1 MKFKVMLSAIVL
13 SVTIFQFAPAQ
24 ANQKP
29 IVESFTFTPNEVDLL
44 STNTLVNIELIVS
57 HPSGIENIS
66 TLATFTSSRNDTLS
80 TLLTRT
86 DSPLN
91 SSLAKVTFK
100 GSISIPRLI
109 NTGVYTLT
117 TANIKNNSS
126 AGYQYETGLI
136 EAAKV
141 RTLMGAE
148 SGLLVKNN
156 GELNLAYDTFVGP
169 AYDTTLGIS
178 FNDLNTYK
186 PSNLPIWKVGESYQ
200 PSKYYELRVKSLS
213 ILVNSA
219 TPSVCSSDG
228 KELKMIAE
236 GTCSFTV
243 STAKTKDYAAKVSN
257 QSATVTAARVKPT
270 LNIEKVSNQ
279 TSVGLPKTIE
289 IFRVYSPTGDW
300 VLPQSTTPETCL
312 PNGFFVRLISGGTC
326 TLTFQTAET
335 STYLASDLYK
345 SSFEITRS
353 SQTITFTPPATANLA
368 SRTVALSATASSGG
382 AVTFSTTSTGICSIA
397 GSTLN
402 LLTRG
407 NCAITASQAGTA
419 TLAPV
424 SATSNVVIEGVVAA
438 AKKTITCS
446 KGKSTRKVTGTNPK
460 CPAGYKLK
468 K

>member
-13 SVTIFQFAPAQ
+13 SVSIFQFVPAQ

-213 ILVNSA
+213 LLVTSTTA
-219 TPSVCSSDG
+219 SVCSSDG

-257 QSATVTAARVKPT
+257 QSATVTTARVKPT

-326 TLTFQTAET
+326 TLTFQTVET

-345 SSFEITRS
+345 SSFEITRT
-353 SQTITFTPPATANLA
+353 SQTISFTPPATANLA

-397 GSTLN
+397 GSTLT
-402 LLTRG
+402 LLKSG
-407 NCAITASQAGTA
+407 NCSVTATQAGTS
-419 TLAPV
+419 TLAPS
-424 SATSNVVIEGVVAA
+424 SATATTMIVGVAQST
-438 AKKTITCS
+438 KKTISCI
-446 KGKSTRKVTGTNPK
+446 KGKTTKKVTGTNPK
-460 CPAGYKLK
+460 CPTGYKLK

>member
-13 SVTIFQFAPAQ
+13 SVSIFQFTPAQ

-213 ILVNSA
+213 LLVNST

-228 KELKMIAE
+228 KELKMVAE

-270 LNIEKVSNQ
+270 LNIEKISNQ

-335 STYLASDLYK
+335 SSYLASDLYK

-353 SQTITFTPPATANLA
+353 SQTISFTPPATANLA
-368 SRTVALSATASSGG
+368 SRTVALSAIASSGG

-407 NCAITASQAGTA
+407 NCAITATQAGTA

-446 KGKSTRKVTGTNPK
+446 KGKSTMKVTGTNPK
-460 CPAGYKLK
+460 CPTGYKLK

>member
-13 SVTIFQFAPAQ
+13 SVSIFQFVPAQ

-213 ILVNSA
+213 LLVNST

-228 KELKMIAE
+228 KELKMIAQ

-407 NCAITASQAGTA
+407 NCAITATQAGTA

-446 KGKSTRKVTGTNPK
+446 KGKSTKKVTGTNPK
-460 CPAGYKLK
+460 CPTGYKLK

>member
-1 MKFKVMLSAIVL
+1 MKFKVMLSAIAL
-13 SVTIFQFAPAQ
+13 SVSIFQFTPAQ

-213 ILVNSA
+213 LLVNST

-228 KELKMIAE
+228 KELKMIAQ

-270 LNIEKVSNQ
+270 LNIEKISNQ

-335 STYLASDLYK
+335 SSYLASDLYK
-345 SSFEITRS
+345 SSFEISRS

-382 AVTFSTTSTGICSIA
+382 AVTFSTTSTGICSVA
-397 GSTLN
+397 GSTLT
-402 LLTRG
+402 LLKSG
-407 NCAITASQAGTA
+407 NCSVTATQAGTS
-419 TLAPV
+419 TLAPA
-424 SATSNVVIEGVVAA
+424 SATATTTIVGVAQPV
-438 AKKTITCS
+438 KKTITCT
-446 KGKSTRKVTGTNPK
+446 KGKTTKKVTGTNPK

>member
-13 SVTIFQFAPAQ
+13 SVSIFQFAPAQ

-213 ILVNSA
+213 LLVNST

-345 SSFEITRS
+345 SSFEISRS

-368 SRTVALSATASSGG
+368 SRTIALSATASSGG
-382 AVTFSTTSTGICSIA
+382 AVTFSTTSTGICSVA
-397 GSTLN
+397 GSTLT
-402 LLTRG
+402 LLKSG
-407 NCAITASQAGTA
+407 NCSVTATQAGTS
-419 TLAPV
+419 TLAPA
-424 SATSNVVIEGVVAA
+424 SATATTMIVGVAQPV
-438 AKKTITCS
+438 KKTITCS
-446 KGKSTRKVTGTNPK
+446 KGKSTKKVTGTNPK
-460 CPAGYKLK
+460 CPTGYKLK

>member
-1 MKFKVMLSAIVL
+1 MFFKLSQAVL
-13 SVTIFQFAPAQ
+13 ILILTICQVSIAQ

-178 FNDLNTYK
+178 FNDLNTFK

-213 ILVNSA
+213 LLVNST

-257 QSATVTAARVKPT
+257 QSATVTEARVKPT

-312 PNGFFVRLISGGTC
+312 TNGFFVRLISGGTC

-345 SSFEITRS
+345 SSFEISRS

-382 AVTFSTTSTGICSIA
+382 AVTFSTTSTGICSVA
-397 GSTLN
+397 GSTLT
-402 LLTRG
+402 LLKSG
-407 NCAITASQAGTA
+407 NCTVTATQAGSS

-424 SATSNVVIEGVVAA
+424 SATATTMIVGVAQST
-438 AKKTITCS
+438 KKTITCS
-446 KGKSTRKVTGTNPK
+446 KGKSTKKVTGTNPK
-460 CPAGYKLK
+460 CPSGYKLK

>member
-13 SVTIFQFAPAQ
+13 SVSVVQFTPAQ

-29 IVESFTFTPNEVDLL
+29 TVESFTFTPNEVDLL
-44 STNTLVNIELIVS
+44 STNTLVNIELVVS
-57 HPSGIENIS
+57 HPSGIENTS

-100 GSISIPRLI
+100 GSISIPRI
-109 NTGVYTLT
+109 FNTGIYTLT

-136 EAAKV
+136 EASKV

-148 SGLLVKNN
+148 SGLLVRNN
-156 GELNLAYDTFVGP
+156 GELNLTYDTFVGP

-213 ILVNSA
+213 LLVNST
-219 TPSVCSSDG
+219 TPSICSSDG

-243 STAKTKDYAAKVSN
+243 STAKTNDYAAKVSN

-279 TSVGLPKTIE
+279 TSIGLPKTIE

-300 VLPQSTTPETCL
+300 VLPQSTTPETCI
-312 PNGFFVRLISGGTC
+312 PIGFFIRLISGGTC

-345 SSFEITRS
+345 STFEITRS
-353 SQTITFTPPATANLA
+353 SQTISFTLPAAANLSA
-368 SRTVALSATASSGG
+368 KTLTLSATASSGG
-382 AVTFSTTSTGICSIA
+382 VITYQTTSTGICSIT

-402 LLTRG
+402 LLKGG
-407 NCAITASQAGTA
+407 NCSITATQAGTT
-419 TLAPV
+419 TLAPI
-424 SATSNVVIEGVVAA
+424 SATAA
-438 AKKTITCS
+438 VMITGSVAKKTITCV
-446 KGKSTRKVTGTNPK
+446 KGNKTKKVSGTNPK
-460 CPAGYKLK
+460 CPKGYKVK
-468 K
+468 R

>member
-1 MKFKVMLSAIVL
+1 MRIKSIAVAVALISAIL
-13 SVTIFQFAPAQ
+13 YAPSAQ
-24 ANQKP
+24 ASEKP
-29 IVESFTFTPNEVDLL
+29 VIESFTFTPNEVDLL
-44 STNTLVNIELIVS
+44 SVNTKIEIELIVS

-213 ILVNSA
+213 LLVNST

-300 VLPQSTTPETCL
+300 VLPQSTTPETCV
-312 PNGFFVRLISGGTC
+312 PNGFFIRLISGGTC

-345 SSFEITRS
+345 SSFEISRS

-382 AVTFSTTSTGICSIA
+382 AVTFSTTSTSICSVA
-397 GSTLN
+397 GSTLT
-402 LLTRG
+402 LLKSG
-407 NCAITASQAGTA
+407 NCSVTATQAGTS
-419 TLAPV
+419 TLAP
-424 SATSNVVIEGVVAA
+424 ATATATTTIVGVAQPV
-438 AKKTITCS
+438 KKTITCT
-446 KGKSTRKVTGTNPK
+446 KGKSSKKVTGTNPK
-460 CPAGYKLK
+460 CPTGYKLK

>member
-13 SVTIFQFAPAQ
+13 SVSIFQFTPAQ

-213 ILVNSA
+213 LLVNST

-228 KELKMIAE
+228 KELKMIAQ

-243 STAKTKDYAAKVSN
+243 STAKTNDYAAKVSN

-270 LNIEKVSNQ
+270 LNIEKISNQ

-335 STYLASDLYK
+335 STYLASDLYN
-345 SSFEITRS
+345 SSFEISRS

-397 GSTLN
+397 GSTLT
-402 LLTRG
+402 LLKSG
-407 NCAITASQAGTA
+407 NCLVTATQAGTS
-419 TLAPV
+419 TLAPA
-424 SATSNVVIEGVVAA
+424 SATATTTIVGVAQPV
-438 AKKTITCS
+438 KKTITCS
-446 KGKSTRKVTGTNPK
+446 KGKSTKKVTGTNPK
-460 CPAGYKLK
+460 CPTGYKLK

>member
-13 SVTIFQFAPAQ
+13 SVSIFQFAPAQ

-213 ILVNSA
+213 LLVTSTTA
-219 TPSVCSSDG
+219 SVCSSDG

-345 SSFEITRS
+345 SSFEISRS
-353 SQTITFTPPATANLA
+353 SQTITFTPPATANLT
-368 SRTVALSATASSGG
+368 SKTVALSATASSGG

-397 GSTLN
+397 GSTLT
-402 LLTRG
+402 LLKSG
-407 NCAITASQAGTA
+407 NCSVTATQAGTS
-419 TLAPV
+419 TLAPS
-424 SATSNVVIEGVVAA
+424 SATATTMIVGVAQST
-438 AKKTITCS
+438 KKTISCI
-446 KGKSTRKVTGTNPK
+446 KGKTTKKVTGTNPK
-460 CPAGYKLK
+460 CPTGYKLK

>member
-13 SVTIFQFAPAQ
+13 SVSIVQFTPAK

-29 IVESFTFTPNEVDLL
+29 LVESFTFTPNEVDLL
-44 STNTLVNIELIVS
+44 STNTLVNIELVVS
-57 HPSGIENIS
+57 HPSGIENTS

-80 TLLTRT
+80 TQLTRT

-91 SSLAKVTFK
+91 SGLTKVTFK
-100 GSISIPRLI
+100 GSISIPRII
-109 NTGVYTLT
+109 NTGIYTLT

-136 EAAKV
+136 EASKV
-141 RTLMGAE
+141 RTLIGAE
-148 SGLLVKNN
+148 SGLLIRNN
-156 GELNLAYDTFVGP
+156 GELNLIYDTFVGP
-169 AYDTTLGIS
+169 AYDTTLGIY

-213 ILVNSA
+213 LLVNST
-219 TPSVCSSDG
+219 TPSICSSDG

-243 STAKTKDYAAKVSN
+243 STAKTNDYAAKVSN

-270 LNIEKVSNQ
+270 LNIEKTSNQ
-279 TSVGLPKTIE
+279 TSIGLPKTIE

-300 VLPQSTTPETCL
+300 VLPQSTTPETCI
-312 PNGFFVRLISGGTC
+312 PVGFFIRLISGGTC

-345 SSFEITRS
+345 STFEITRS
-353 SQTITFTPPATANLA
+353 SQTISFTLPASANLSA
-368 SRTVALSATASSGG
+368 KTLALSATASSGG
-382 AVTFSTTSTGICSIA
+382 VITYQTTSTGICSIT

-402 LLTRG
+402 LLKGG
-407 NCAITASQAGTA
+407 NCSITATQVGTT
-419 TLAPV
+419 TLAPI
-424 SATSNVVIEGVVAA
+424 SATATVMIAGSVAPT
-438 AKKTITCS
+438 KKTITCV
-446 KGKSTRKVTGTNPK
+446 KGNKTKKVSGTNPK
-460 CPAGYKLK
+460 CPKGYKVK
-468 K
+468 R

>member
-13 SVTIFQFAPAQ
+13 SVSIFQFVPAQ

-213 ILVNSA
+213 LLVTSTTA
-219 TPSVCSSDG
+219 SVCSSDG

-335 STYLASDLYK
+335 SSYLASDLYK
-345 SSFEITRS
+345 SSFEISRS
-353 SQTITFTPPATANLA
+353 SQTITFTPPATANLT
-368 SRTVALSATASSGG
+368 SKTVALSATASSGG

-397 GSTLN
+397 GSTLT
-402 LLTRG
+402 LLKSG
-407 NCAITASQAGTA
+407 NCSVTATQAGTS
-419 TLAPV
+419 TLAPA
-424 SATSNVVIEGVVAA
+424 SATATTSIVGVAQPV
-438 AKKTITCS
+438 KKTITCT
-446 KGKSTRKVTGTNPK
+446 KGKSTKKVTGTNPK

>member
-13 SVTIFQFAPAQ
+13 SVSIFQFVPAQ

-213 ILVNSA
+213 LLVNST

-228 KELKMIAE
+228 KELKMIAQ

-243 STAKTKDYAAKVSN
+243 STAKTKDYAAKISN

-312 PNGFFVRLISGGTC
+312 PNGFFVRIISGGTC

-335 STYLASDLYK
+335 SSYLASDLYK
-345 SSFEITRS
+345 SSFEISRS

-397 GSTLN
+397 GSTLT
-402 LLTRG
+402 LLKSG
-407 NCAITASQAGTA
+407 NCSVTATQPGTS
-419 TLAPV
+419 TLAPA
-424 SATSNVVIEGVVAA
+424 SATATTSIVGVAQPV
-438 AKKTITCS
+438 KKTITCT
-446 KGKSTRKVTGTNPK
+446 KGKSSKKVIGTNPK
-460 CPAGYKLK
+460 CPTGYKLK

>member
-13 SVTIFQFAPAQ
+13 SLSIFQFVPAQ

-213 ILVNSA
+213 LLVTSTTA
-219 TPSVCSSDG
+219 SVCSSDG

-257 QSATVTAARVKPT
+257 QSATVTASRVKPT

-353 SQTITFTPPATANLA
+353 SQTISFTPPATANLA

-407 NCAITASQAGTA
+407 NCAITATQAGTA

-446 KGKSTRKVTGTNPK
+446 KGKSTKKVTGTNPK

>member
-13 SVTIFQFAPAQ
+13 SVSIFQFVPAQ

-213 ILVNSA
+213 LLVTST

-228 KELKMIAE
+228 KELKMIAQ

-257 QSATVTAARVKPT
+257 QSATVTASRVKPT

-312 PNGFFVRLISGGTC
+312 PNGFFIRLISGGTC

-353 SQTITFTPPATANLA
+353 SQTISFTPPATANLA

-407 NCAITASQAGTA
+407 NCAITATQAGTA

-446 KGKSTRKVTGTNPK
+446 KGKSTKKVTGTNPK
-460 CPAGYKLK
+460 CPTGYKLK

>member
-13 SVTIFQFAPAQ
+13 SVSIFQFNPAQ

-44 STNTLVNIELIVS
+44 SANTLVNIELIVS

-66 TLATFTSSRNDTLS
+66 TLATFTSSRNDTLA

-91 SSLAKVTFK
+91 TSLAKVIFK

-213 ILVNSA
+213 LLVNST

-243 STAKTKDYAAKVSN
+243 STAKTNDYAAKVSN
-257 QSATVTAARVKPT
+257 QSATITAARVKPT
-270 LNIEKVSNQ
+270 LNIEKVSSQ

-289 IFRVYSPTGDW
+289 IFRVYSPTGEW
-300 VLPQSTTPETCL
+300 VLPQSATPETCV
-312 PNGFFVRLISGGTC
+312 PNGFFIRLISGGTC

-345 SSFEITRS
+345 SSFEIPRS
-353 SQTITFTPPATANLA
+353 SQTITFTPPATANIA

-382 AVTFSTTSTGICSIA
+382 AVTFSTTSTGICSVA
-397 GSTLN
+397 GSTLT
-402 LLTRG
+402 LLKSG
-407 NCAITASQAGTA
+407 NCSVTATQAGTS
-419 TLAPV
+419 TLAP
-424 SATSNVVIEGVVAA
+424 ATATATTMIVGVAQPV
-438 AKKTITCS
+438 KKTITCS
-446 KGKSTRKVTGTNPK
+446 KGKSTKKVTGTNPK
-460 CPAGYKLK
+460 CPTGYKLK

>member
-13 SVTIFQFAPAQ
+13 AVSIFQFVPAQ

-213 ILVNSA
+213 LLVNST

-228 KELKMIAE
+228 KELKMIAQ

-407 NCAITASQAGTA
+407 NCAITATQAGTA

-446 KGKSTRKVTGTNPK
+446 KGKSTKKVTGTNPK
-460 CPAGYKLK
+460 CPTGYKLK

>member
-13 SVTIFQFAPAQ
+13 SVSIFQFAPAQ

-213 ILVNSA
+213 LLVNST

-300 VLPQSTTPETCL
+300 VLPQSTTPETCV
-312 PNGFFVRLISGGTC
+312 PNGFFIRLISGGTC

-345 SSFEITRS
+345 SSFEISRS

-382 AVTFSTTSTGICSIA
+382 AVTFSTTSTSICSVA
-397 GSTLN
+397 GSTLT
-402 LLTRG
+402 LLKSG
-407 NCAITASQAGTA
+407 NCSVTATQAGTS
-419 TLAPV
+419 TLAPA
-424 SATSNVVIEGVVAA
+424 SATATTTIVGVAQS
-438 AKKTITCS
+438 AKKTISCT
-446 KGKSTRKVTGTNPK
+446 KGKTTKKVTGTNPK

>member
-13 SVTIFQFAPAQ
+13 SVSIFQFVPAQ

-213 ILVNSA
+213 LLVTSTTA
-219 TPSVCSSDG
+219 SVCSSDG

-345 SSFEITRS
+345 SSFEITRT
-353 SQTITFTPPATANLA
+353 SQTISFTPPATANLA
-368 SRTVALSATASSGG
+368 SRTVALSATASGGG
-382 AVTFSTTSTGICSIA
+382 AVTFNTTSTGICTVT

-402 LLTRG
+402 LLKSG
-407 NCAITASQAGTA
+407 NCSVTATQIGTS
-419 TLAPV
+419 TLAPI
-424 SATSNVVIEGVVAA
+424 SATANIVLTGSTVAS
-438 AKKTITCS
+438 KKTITCT
-446 KGKSTRKVTGTNPK
+446 KGKTTKKVTGINPK
-460 CPAGYKLK
+460 CPTGYKLK

>member
-13 SVTIFQFAPAQ
+13 SVSIFQFVPAQ

-213 ILVNSA
+213 LLVTSTTA
-219 TPSVCSSDG
+219 SVCSSDG

-345 SSFEITRS
+345 SSFEITRT
-353 SQTITFTPPATANLA
+353 SQTISFTPPATANLA
-368 SRTVALSATASSGG
+368 SRTVALSATASGGG
-382 AVTFSTTSTGICSIA
+382 AVTFNTTSTGICTVT

-402 LLTRG
+402 LLKSG
-407 NCAITASQAGTA
+407 NCSVTATQIGTS
-419 TLAPV
+419 TLAPI
-424 SATSNVVIEGVVAA
+424 SATANIVLTGSTVAS
-438 AKKTITCS
+438 KKTITCT
-446 KGKSTRKVTGTNPK
+446 KGKTTKKVTGINPK
-460 CPAGYKLK
+460 CPTGFKLK

>member
-13 SVTIFQFAPAQ
+13 SVSIFQFVPAQ

-213 ILVNSA
+213 LLVTST

-228 KELKMIAE
+228 KELKMIAQ

-312 PNGFFVRLISGGTC
+312 PNGFFIRLISGGTC

-353 SQTITFTPPATANLA
+353 SQTISFTPPATANLA

-407 NCAITASQAGTA
+407 NCAITATQAGTA

-446 KGKSTRKVTGTNPK
+446 KGKSTKKVTGTNPK

>member
-1 MKFKVMLSAIVL
+1 MKFKAMLSAIVL
-13 SVTIFQFAPAQ
+13 SVSIFQFVPAQ

-213 ILVNSA
+213 LLVTSTTA
-219 TPSVCSSDG
+219 SVCSSDG

-326 TLTFQTAET
+326 TLTFQTVET

-345 SSFEITRS
+345 SSFEITRT
-353 SQTITFTPPATANLA
+353 SQTISFTPPATANLA
-368 SRTVALSATASSGG
+368 SRTVALSATASGGG
-382 AVTFSTTSTGICSIA
+382 AVTFNTTSTGICTVT

-402 LLTRG
+402 LLKSG
-407 NCAITASQAGTA
+407 NCSVTATQIGTS
-419 TLAPV
+419 TLAPI
-424 SATSNVVIEGVVAA
+424 SAMANIVLTGSTVAS
-438 AKKTITCS
+438 KKTITCT
-446 KGKSTRKVTGTNPK
+446 KGKTTKKVTGINPK
-460 CPAGYKLK
+460 CPTGYKFK

>member
-13 SVTIFQFAPAQ
+13 SVSIVQFTPAQ

-29 IVESFTFTPNEVDLL
+29 VVESFTFTPNEVDLL
-44 STNTLVNIELIVS
+44 STNTLVNIELVVS
-57 HPSGIENIS
+57 HPSGIENTS

-100 GSISIPRLI
+100 GSISIPRII
-109 NTGVYTLT
+109 NTGIYTLT

-136 EAAKV
+136 EASKV
-141 RTLMGAE
+141 RTLIGAE
-148 SGLLVKNN
+148 SGLLVRNN
-156 GELNLAYDTFVGP
+156 GELNLTYDTFVGP

-213 ILVNSA
+213 LLVNST
-219 TPSVCSSDG
+219 TPSICSSDG

-243 STAKTKDYAAKVSN
+243 STAKTNDYAAKVSN

-279 TSVGLPKTIE
+279 TSIGLPKTIE

-300 VLPQSTTPETCL
+300 VLPQSTTPETCI
-312 PNGFFVRLISGGTC
+312 PSGFFIRLISGGTC

-345 SSFEITRS
+345 STFEITRS
-353 SQTITFTPPATANLA
+353 LQTISFTPPTSANLSA
-368 SRTVALSATASSGG
+368 KTLALSATASSGG
-382 AVTFSTTSTGICSIA
+382 VITYQTTSTGICSIT

-402 LLTRG
+402 LLKGG
-407 NCAITASQAGTA
+407 NCSITATQAGTT
-419 TLAPV
+419 TLAPI
-424 SATSNVVIEGVVAA
+424 SATVTVMISGGVAPT
-438 AKKTITCS
+438 KKTITCV
-446 KGKSTRKVTGTNPK
+446 KGNKTKKVSGTNPK
-460 CPAGYKLK
+460 CPKGYKVK
-468 K
+468 R

>member
-1 MKFKVMLSAIVL
+1 
-13 SVTIFQFAPAQ
+13 
-24 ANQKP
+24 
-29 IVESFTFTPNEVDLL
+29 
-44 STNTLVNIELIVS
+44 
-57 HPSGIENIS
+57 
-66 TLATFTSSRNDTLS
+66 
-80 TLLTRT
+80 
-86 DSPLN
+86 LN

-213 ILVNSA
+213 LLVTSTTA
-219 TPSVCSSDG
+219 SVCSSDG

-257 QSATVTAARVKPT
+257 QSATVTTARVKPT

-326 TLTFQTAET
+326 TLTFQTVET

-345 SSFEITRS
+345 SSFEITRT
-353 SQTITFTPPATANLA
+353 SQTISFTPPATANLA

-397 GSTLN
+397 GSTLT
-402 LLTRG
+402 LLKSG
-407 NCAITASQAGTA
+407 NCSVTATQAGTS
-419 TLAPV
+419 TLAPS
-424 SATSNVVIEGVVAA
+424 SATATTMIVGVAQST
-438 AKKTITCS
+438 KKTISCI
-446 KGKSTRKVTGTNPK
+446 KGKTTKKVTGTNPK
-460 CPAGYKLK
+460 CPTGYKLK

>member
-1 MKFKVMLSAIVL
+1 MKFKVMLSAVVL
-13 SVTIFQFAPAQ
+13 VVPVVQFTPAQ

-29 IVESFTFTPNEVDLL
+29 IVESFTFTPNEVDLI
-44 STNTLVNIELIVS
+44 STNTLVNIELVVS

-100 GSISIPRLI
+100 GSISIPRII
-109 NTGVYTLT
+109 NTGVFTLT

-136 EAAKV
+136 EASKV

-148 SGLLVKNN
+148 SGLLVRNN

-186 PSNLPIWKVGESYQ
+186 PSNLPIWKVGETYK
-200 PSKYYELRVKSLS
+200 PSSYYELRVKSLPL
-213 ILVNSA
+213 LVNSN
-219 TPSVCSSDG
+219 TPTVCSSDG
-228 KELKMIAE
+228 KELKMIAQ

-243 STAKTKDYAAKVSN
+243 STAKTNDYAAKVSN
-257 QSATVTAARVKPT
+257 QSATVTASRVKPT

-279 TSVGLPKTIE
+279 TSVGLPKTVE
-289 IFRVYSPTGDW
+289 IFRVYSPTGEW
-300 VLPQSTTPETCL
+300 VLPQSATPETCI
-312 PNGFFVRLISGGTC
+312 PSGFFVRLVSGGTC

-335 STYLASDLYK
+335 STYLASDLYR

-368 SRTVALSATASSGG
+368 SRTVSLSATASSGG
-382 AVTFSTTSTGICSIA
+382 AVTYATASTGICSIT

-402 LLTRG
+402 LLMRG
-407 NCAITASQAGTA
+407 NCAITATQAGTT
-419 TLAPV
+419 TLAPISA
-424 SATSNVVIEGVVAA
+424 SATVMIAGAA
-438 AKKTITCS
+438 APSRKTITCVKGNKS
-446 KGKSTRKVTGTNPK
+446 KKVSGTNPK
-460 CPAGYKLK
+460 CPTGYKVK
-468 K
+468 R

>member
-13 SVTIFQFAPAQ
+13 SVSIVQFAPAQ
-24 ANQKP
+24 ASQKP

-66 TLATFTSSRNDTLS
+66 TLATFTSSRIDTLA

-91 SSLAKVTFK
+91 SSLAKVIFK
-100 GSISIPRLI
+100 GSILIPRII

-117 TANIKNNSS
+117 SANIKNNSS
-126 AGYQYETGLI
+126 AGYQYETGII
-136 EAAKV
+136 EAVKV

-178 FNDLNTYK
+178 INDLNTYK

-213 ILVNSA
+213 LLVNST

-335 STYLASDLYK
+335 SSYLASDLYK
-345 SSFEITRS
+345 SSFEISRS

-397 GSTLN
+397 GSTLT
-402 LLTRG
+402 LLKSG
-407 NCAITASQAGTA
+407 NCSVTATQAGTS

-424 SATSNVVIEGVVAA
+424 SATATTSIVGVAQPV
-438 AKKTITCS
+438 KKTITCT
-446 KGKSTRKVTGTNPK
+446 KGKSSKKVIGTNPK

>member
-13 SVTIFQFAPAQ
+13 SVSIVQFTPAQ

-29 IVESFTFTPNEVDLL
+29 VVESFTFTPNEVDLL
-44 STNTLVNIELIVS
+44 STNTLVNIELVVS
-57 HPSGIENIS
+57 HPSGIENTS

-100 GSISIPRLI
+100 GSISIPRII
-109 NTGVYTLT
+109 NTGVFTLT
-117 TANIKNNSS
+117 SANIKNNSS

-136 EAAKV
+136 EASKV
-141 RTLMGAE
+141 RTLIGAE
-148 SGLLVKNN
+148 SGLLVRNN
-156 GELNLAYDTFVGP
+156 GELNLTYDTFVGP

-200 PSKYYELRVKSLS
+200 PSKYFELRVKSLS
-213 ILVNSA
+213 LLVNST

-243 STAKTKDYAAKVSN
+243 STAKTNDYAAKVSN

-270 LNIEKVSNQ
+270 LNIEKTSNQ
-279 TSVGLPKTIE
+279 TSIGLPKTIE

-300 VLPQSTTPETCL
+300 VLPQSTTPETCI
-312 PNGFFVRLISGGTC
+312 PSEFFIRLISGGTC

-345 SSFEITRS
+345 STFEITRS
-353 SQTITFTPPATANLA
+353 SQTISFTLPATANLSA
-368 SRTVALSATASSGG
+368 KTLALSATASSGG
-382 AVTFSTTSTGICSIA
+382 VITYQSSSTGICSIT

-402 LLTRG
+402 LLKGG
-407 NCAITASQAGTA
+407 NCAITATQAGSA
-419 TLAPV
+419 TLAPISA
-424 SATSNVVIEGVVAA
+424 SATVMIAGSVAPT
-438 AKKTITCS
+438 KKTITCV
-446 KGKSTRKVTGTNPK
+446 KGNKTKKVSGTNPK
-460 CPAGYKLK
+460 CPKGYKIK
-468 K
+468 R

>member
-13 SVTIFQFAPAQ
+13 SVSIFQFVPAQ

-29 IVESFTFTPNEVDLL
+29 IVESFTFTPNEVDLF
-44 STNTLVNIELIVS
+44 STNTSVNIELIVS

-109 NTGVYTLT
+109 NTGAYTLT

-213 ILVNSA
+213 LLVTSTTA
-219 TPSVCSSDG
+219 SVCSSDG

-270 LNIEKVSNQ
+270 LNIEKISNQ

-353 SQTITFTPPATANLA
+353 SQTVSFTPPATANLA

-382 AVTFSTTSTGICSIA
+382 AVTYSTASTGVCSIA

-402 LLTRG
+402 LLMLG
-407 NCAITASQAGTA
+407 NCVVVATQAGTS
-419 TLAPV
+419 TVAPASV
-424 SATSNVVIEGVVAA
+424 TSTVVVEGVAA
-438 AKKTITCS
+438 ATKKTITCV
-446 KGKSTRKVTGTNPK
+446 KGKTTKKVIGTNPK

>member
-13 SVTIFQFAPAQ
+13 SVSIVQFAPAQ
-24 ANQKP
+24 ASQKP

-66 TLATFTSSRNDTLS
+66 TLATFTSSRNDTLA

-100 GSISIPRLI
+100 GSILIPRII

-117 TANIKNNSS
+117 SANIKNNSS
-126 AGYQYETGLI
+126 AGYQYETGII
-136 EAAKV
+136 EAVKV

-213 ILVNSA
+213 LLVNST
-219 TPSVCSSDG
+219 TPKVCSSDG

-243 STAKTKDYAAKVSN
+243 STAKTNDYAAKVSN
-257 QSATVTAARVKPT
+257 QSATVTTARVKPT

-300 VLPQSTTPETCL
+300 ALPQSATPETCI
-312 PNGFFVRLISGGTC
+312 PIGFFIRLISGGTC

-353 SQTITFTPPATANLA
+353 SQTVSFTPPATANLA
-368 SRTVALSATASSGG
+368 SRTVALSAAASSGG
-382 AVTFSTTSTGICSIA
+382 AVTYSTTSTGVCSIA

-402 LLTRG
+402 LLMLG
-407 NCAITASQAGTA
+407 NCVVVATQAGTS
-419 TLAPV
+419 TVAPASV
-424 SATSNVVIEGVVAA
+424 TSTVVVEGVAA
-438 AKKTITCS
+438 ATKKTITCV
-446 KGKSTRKVTGTNPK
+446 KGKTTKKVTGTNPK